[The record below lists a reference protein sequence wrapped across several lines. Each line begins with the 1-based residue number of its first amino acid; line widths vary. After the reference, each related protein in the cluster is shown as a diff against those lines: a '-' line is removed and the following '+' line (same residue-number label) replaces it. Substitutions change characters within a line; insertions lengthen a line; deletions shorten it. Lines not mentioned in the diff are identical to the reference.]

1 MGKWLLE
8 NRNAQG
14 TESCLKQCALNTRM
28 NILVTGGDGFIGS
41 HLIKQLEENGHQ
53 VTNISSDVQLL
64 DDDAFGN
71 PQVIY
76 HLGAFPRVGYSLDN
90 PEKVLSNNYLATL
103 RVLEYCRFH
112 PATRLINISSSS
124 VKFSNLLCNPYALS
138 KKFGED
144 MVDMYRMLYGVLATS
159 VRLFNVYGP
168 GEAEYGQ
175 FTTLVKACKKRVIA
189 GMNLRITGDGSV
201 TRDFTHVADVVNGL
215 LVIDRLMQ
223 QGMVTSRFELG
234 SGKPTSVADV
244 AEEFQRGTNL
254 KIEHAMARPFDPE
267 ETRADPDRRPHGWFP
282 VFDVLD
288 YIQDWKAAG
297 CPND

>member
-1 MGKWLLE
+1 
-8 NRNAQG
+8 
-14 TESCLKQCALNTRM
+14 M

-53 VTNISSDVQLL
+53 VTNISSDIQLL
-64 DDDAFGN
+64 DDSAFGN

-76 HLGAFPRVGYSLDN
+76 HLGAFPRVGYSIDN

-112 PATRLINISSSS
+112 PSTRLINVSSSS
-124 VKFSNLLCNPYALS
+124 VKFANLLHNPYALS

-144 MVDMYRMLYGVLATS
+144 LTDLYRVTYGIKATN

-168 GEAEYGQ
+168 GEAEYGK
-175 FTTLVKACKKRVIA
+175 FTTLVKACKKRVIT
-189 GMNLRITGDGSV
+189 GSNLKITGDGSIA
-201 TRDFTHVADVVNGL
+201 RDFTHVADVVNGL
-215 LVIDRLMQ
+215 VAVDRLLQ
-223 QGMVTSRFELG
+223 QGVAIALYELG
-234 SGKPTSVADV
+234 AGKPTSVAEV
-244 AEEFQRGTNL
+244 VEEFQRGTNL
-254 KIEHAMARPFDPE
+254 KIDYDMPRPNDPE
-267 ETRADPDRRPHGWFP
+267 QTRADPYRRPHGWFP